1 MADDPRSLVA
11 SDELTQ
17 IVQSVFEVMT
27 GLDVSPSEAAWFPS
41 HDRLTAAVNLQGDG
55 SEAVLI
61 ECDRAQACRMASR
74 FLSVE
79 PPERV
84 EPVVSDVLGELA
96 NMIGGNLKCV
106 MQQGADLSM
115 PSVVAGDNDCAE
127 PGGADILE
135 RLAFENAG
143 EVFWVTILALR
154 N

>member
-1 MADDPRSLVA
+1 MVDDPKPLAA

-17 IVQSVFEVMT
+17 IVQSVFQVMT
-27 GLDVSPSEAAWFPS
+27 GLDVSPSEASWFPS

-55 SEAVLI
+55 SKAVLI

-106 MQQGADLSM
+106 MEHGADLSI
-115 PSVVAGDNDCAE
+115 PSVVDGGNDCVE
-127 PGGADILE
+127 PRKADILK
-135 RLAFENAG
+135 RVAFENAG
-143 EVFWVTILALR
+143 DVFWVTLLTLC